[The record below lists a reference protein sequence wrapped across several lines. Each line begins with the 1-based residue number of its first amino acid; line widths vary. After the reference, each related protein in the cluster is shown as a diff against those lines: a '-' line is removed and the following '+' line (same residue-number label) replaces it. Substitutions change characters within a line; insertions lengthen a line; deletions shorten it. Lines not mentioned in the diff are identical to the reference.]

1 MMNQLKTLL
10 FACLVLAA
18 ISIRSQ
24 CTMSVVPV
32 AQFGGPGTYVNNP
45 SGFLGPYQVCNNA
58 VVYDTLGTSN
68 RRYYLQSG
76 TTLYLKN
83 SFFHYVYMASNST
96 LVNLGGIGDVNVF
109 KTINSTAS
117 GIITPPPTTCAA
129 VSFPTLACS
138 APTVTGISFNEKE
151 ESFSLYPNPADQVLH
166 IQTFSNKPYSFT
178 LRNTLGALIFDG
190 QIHEQE
196 QQINVSHLKE
206 GLYFLEL
213 NQEGMISRKRIYIV
227 R

>member
-1 MMNQLKTLL
+1 MIKIKLSLIFLIVLLTLT
-10 FACLVLAA
+10 VQ
-18 ISIRSQ
+18 SQ
-24 CTMSVVPV
+24 CTMSVVPI

-83 SFFHYVYMASNST
+83 SFFHYVFMASNST
-96 LVNLGGIGDVNVF
+96 LVNLGGIGDVFVY
-109 KTINSTAS
+109 KTINSTIS
-117 GIITPPPTTCAA
+117 GMITPPPATCAA
-129 VSFPTLACS
+129 VSFPTLACN
-138 APTVTGISFNEKE
+138 APTVTGLESKE
-151 ESFSLYPNPADQVLH
+151 NDLVFDLFPNPVNQVLY
-166 IQTFSNKPYSFT
+166 IQKGSNKECNFT
-178 LRNTLGALIFDG
+178 LSNTLGAVILYGI
-190 QIHEQE
+190 IVEQHSKL
-196 QQINVSHLKE
+196 NVAVLPE

-213 NQEGMISRKRIYIV
+213 SQEDQVIRKRIYIS